1 MNSKPALLT
10 TTTAPRWNLQAR
22 NVQNT
27 HTHRKY
33 CTLSHSFD
41 NHTAPS
47 VIIARSGRSQPKPR
61 TELHSSQSDDSSSS
75 YTCTVQ
81 ITNKAAESYTV
92 IYQRNT
98 AWSCKKTIIQQ
109 YINVAGWC
117 QCNSEL
123 VWSAKLLSLRCTSRP
138 HFVLSHNRLKQRF
151 MAWPYFF
158 SYLINQTPWCKH
170 IQVNCT
176 FRHI

>member
-22 NVQNT
+22 NVQNTHT

-47 VIIARSGRSQPKPR
+47 VIIARSGRSQPKLR
-61 TELHSSQSDDSSSS
+61 TELHSSQSDDRSSS
-75 YTCTVQ
+75 YTRTVQ

-98 AWSCKKTIIQQ
+98 ARSCKKTIIQQ
-109 YINVAGWC
+109 YINVAWC

-123 VWSAKLLSLRCTSRP
+123 VWSGKFVVFTMYCTSRP
-138 HFVLSHNRLKQRF
+138 HFCLV
-151 MAWPYFF
+151 
-158 SYLINQTPWCKH
+158 T
-170 IQVNCT
+170 
-176 FRHI
+176 